1 MFSSTT
7 LHSIFY
13 VLALPFLSNGALV
26 AVPDFGSNPTGL
38 EMNIY
43 VPTKLA
49 NSPAVIL
56 AVSNSQIN
64 NHVAE
69 THLVVARLQ
78 R

>member
-26 AVPDFGSNPTGL
+26 AVPNFGSNPTGL

-43 VPTKLA
+43 VPSKLA
-49 NSPAVIL
+49 TSPAVIL
-56 AVSNSQIN
+56 AVSNSEIN
-64 NHVAE
+64 SHVAD
-69 THLVVARLQ
+69 TNLIVARLQ
-78 R
+78 W

>member
-1 MFSSTT
+1 MFSST
-7 LHSIFY
+7 LLRIIFC
-13 VLALPFLSNGALV
+13 VLALPYLSNGALV

-49 NSPAVIL
+49 TRPAVIL
-56 AVSNSQIN
+56 AVSNSPIN
-64 NHVAE
+64 NHVTE